1 MLAKDK
7 LFDKLNFRSSL
18 STYIGQNLI
27 EGNRDA
33 GLDKFAKVGFN
44 TGTRLIFMNKD
55 IVVFT
60 ALKYG
65 KQVFEHYLNDG
76 KPGTLYRVN
85 DDLSFPLIS
94 WRSTIDP
101 SMTREQAQANINNLF
116 SSSHDKRLKLFL
128 IRDPLEKLASAII
141 QLAFHSGD
149 LYVKETLFNTALRDF
164 EKFSPKDH
172 KIISTLLTKADNRL
186 KGFKK
191 VWDGSNL
198 DTSTNS
204 PAYNSM
210 KEYFKFVL
218 TNFSYILL
226 NDPHI
231 SSLTNLNTLYLL
243 NTTVNGIKHQ
253 GKVFIGNLDTKKDI
267 DNDFSFV
274 NYIYTKY
281 KISEKRGLKIDSA
294 ARHSTYRF
302 KSIVKEALR
311 ELDINSYAPY
321 FYIMS
326 KEYYGLNEINRKY
339 KHLIFK
345 PLQ

>member
-18 STYIGQNLI
+18 STYIGKNLI

-33 GLDKFAKVGFN
+33 GLDKFTKVGFN

-65 KQVFEHYLNDG
+65 KQVFEHYLNDD
-76 KPGTLYRVN
+76 KPGALYRVI
-85 DDLSFPLIS
+85 DDLSFPIMS

-128 IRDPLEKLASAII
+128 IRDPLEKLTSAII

-149 LYVKETLFNTALRDF
+149 LYVKETLFSIAFKDF
-164 EKFSPKDH
+164 EEFSPRDY
-172 KIISTLLTKADNRL
+172 KIISNLLTKAGCTL

-191 VWDGSNL
+191 LWDDSSI
-198 DTSTNS
+198 DTGTNS
-204 PAYNSM
+204 PAYNAM

-226 NDPHI
+226 NDPHV

-253 GKVFIGNLDTKKDI
+253 DRIYIANLDTKKNI
-267 DNDFSFV
+267 DPDFSFV
-274 NYIYTKY
+274 NSIYIKY
-281 KISEKRGLKIDSA
+281 KISEKSGLKIDSA